1 MPCLPYNGGFMSAL
15 QSGSL
20 SADSARPFPL
30 VVSISGTQ
38 RCMSLL
44 TKNLMGVCKR
54 SRYVCADWCDVIYIY
69 INIYWLTVYTD
80 RQTES

>member
-54 SRYVCADWCDVIYIY
+54 SRYVCADWCDGG
-69 INIYWLTVYTD
+69 
-80 RQTES
+80 